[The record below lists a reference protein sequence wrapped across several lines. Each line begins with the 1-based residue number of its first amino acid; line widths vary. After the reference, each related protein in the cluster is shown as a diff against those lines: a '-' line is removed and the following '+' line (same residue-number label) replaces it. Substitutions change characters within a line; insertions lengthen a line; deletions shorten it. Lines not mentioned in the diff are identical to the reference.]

1 MSGSK
6 ANMTSP
12 DIIWLTDDI
21 LFMTYFGELY
31 NCRDIKHLVKT
42 ISMYYLLLSKSTF
55 QPIVYIRKLIPYTNQ
70 ATYFCELDVRN
81 VTMGGDITSDGL
93 LCKG

>member
-31 NCRDIKHLVKT
+31 IPSPPRKT
-42 ISMYYLLLSKSTF
+42 RLPPSGYLRRAS
-55 QPIVYIRKLIPYTNQ
+55 V
-70 ATYFCELDVRN
+70 
-81 VTMGGDITSDGL
+81 
-93 LCKG
+93 

>member
-21 LFMTYFGELY
+21 LFMTYLE
-31 NCRDIKHLVKT
+31 N
-42 ISMYYLLLSKSTF
+42 ST
-55 QPIVYIRKLIPYTNQ
+55 N
-70 ATYFCELDVRN
+70 
-81 VTMGGDITSDGL
+81 
-93 LCKG
+93 